1 MPLSCI
7 NSKRVFNYDNNNIL
21 INLTYKL
28 TYEVWDI
35 GNDCDWWILCI
46 GASVTIRSFVIA

>member
-21 INLTYKL
+21 INLTYNL

-46 GASVTIRSFVIA
+46 GAFVTIRSFVIA